1 MIECY
6 IDHTLLKPDATE
18 EQIRRLCNEAKDF
31 HFAAVCVNPTWV
43 KFCAE
48 ILKGTDV
55 KICAVVGFP
64 LGANLSEIKAE
75 EARLAV
81 ADGASEIDM
90 VMNIGAMKSGKF
102 RQVQGDIRTVRQA
115 APDAILK
122 VIIETCLLTNDEKW
136 FACQMAERAGADF
149 VKTSTGFSTQGA
161 TIPDIMLMRKTVGPK
176 IGVKASGG
184 IKTYED
190 AKKMIDAGAS
200 RIGTSSG
207 VAIVTAAFETKIL
220 TMVL

>member
-1 MIECY
+1 MIERY

-18 EQIRRLCNEAKDF
+18 EQIRRLCNEAKNF

-102 RQVQGDIRTVRQA
+102 RQVQEDIRTVRQA

-122 VIIETCLLTNDEKW
+122 VIIETCLLTDDEKW
-136 FACQMAERAGADF
+136 LACQMAERAGADF
-149 VKTSTGFSTQGA
+149 VKTSTGFSVKGA
-161 TIPDIMLMRKTVGPK
+161 TIPDIVLMRKTVGPK

-207 VAIVTAAFETKIL
+207 VAIITAELETKII
-220 TMVL
+220 TMIL

>member
-1 MIECY
+1 MIERY
-6 IDHTLLKPDATE
+6 IDHTLLKQDATE

-102 RQVQGDIRTVRQA
+102 RQVQEDIRTVRQA

-122 VIIETCLLTNDEKW
+122 VIIETCLLTDDEKW
-136 FACQMAERAGADF
+136 LACQMAERAGADF
-149 VKTSTGFSTQGA
+149 VKTSTGFSVKGA
-161 TIPDIMLMRKTVGPK
+161 TIPDIVLMRKTVGPK
-176 IGVKASGG
+176 IGVKVSGG

-207 VAIVTAAFETKIL
+207 VAIITAELETKII
-220 TMVL
+220 TMIL

>member
-1 MIECY
+1 MLEKY

-43 KFCAE
+43 KSCAE

-81 ADGASEIDM
+81 ADGAPEIDM

-207 VAIVTAAFETKIL
+207 VAIITAELETKII
-220 TMVL
+220 TMIL